1 MSNRVSLLA
10 CECLVLLAVF
20 SRILI
25 RRNFYLTVTIG
36 RSTNAFAAAVVVPLF
51 LIALAGMMS
60 LVLLVKM
67 FATGH

>member
-10 CECLVLLAVF
+10 CECLVLFAVL

-25 RRNFYLTVTIG
+25 RRTFYLAVTMG
-36 RSTNAFAAAVVVPLF
+36 RSTNAFAAAVVVPLV
-51 LIALAGMMS
+51 LIAVAGIMS
-60 LVLLVKM
+60 IVLLAKM